1 MDKKITSMNR
11 KLAII
16 ADDFPSEGR
25 HVFVF
30 VQQLVFAMVD
40 QGADITVIAPQ
51 SLTHAL
57 FRGEKL
63 RSRKSVELTV
73 NGKQFCVYRPY
84 SMSFGVGHKWLY
96 KIAAKFN
103 RKNLTKCL
111 ESVNPDIIYG
121 HFWHSAYKAIEF
133 ALKFNLPVF
142 VACGEGDDA
151 LEELV
156 KGMTIDEKEQFSKM
170 VNGVICVSSEN
181 KRKCLQYGLSR
192 EENTIVL
199 PNCVD
204 DTLFHPDDETSL
216 REDLGINDN
225 DFVVSF
231 SGAFIKR
238 KGTKILSDAIK
249 KLSDTHIKSIFMGRL
264 VEGDKC
270 EPDCPGIVY
279 KGSTEHSLMPR
290 YLNASDVFVLPTQ
303 NEGCSNAI
311 VEALACGIPVISS
324 NRPFNDD
331 ILNENNSI
339 LIDPDSVDEVAEAIL
354 QMKNNKELYAQK
366 KHYAIHHSR
375 EYSIVERARKIIAF
389 INDKLD
395 D

>member
-51 SLTHAL
+51 SITHAL

-63 RSRKSVELTV
+63 RPRKSMEHTS
-73 NGKQFCVYRPY
+73 NGNHFSVYRPY
-84 SMSFGVGHKWLY
+84 SLSFGAGHKYLY
-96 KIAAKFN
+96 KIAAIFN
-103 RKNLTKCL
+103 RNNLAKCL
-111 ESVNPDIIYG
+111 EKVRPDIIYG
-121 HFWHSAYKAIEF
+121 HFWHSAYKAKDY
-133 ALKFNLPVF
+133 ALQHSLPVF

-156 KGMTIDEKEQFSKM
+156 SGMTVEQKEQFSQM
-170 VNGVICVSSEN
+170 INGVICVSSEN
-181 KRKCLQYGLSR
+181 KRKCLSYGLSS

-204 DTLFHPDDETSL
+204 DTLFRPNDDRSFRKEM
-216 REDLGINDN
+216 GINDN

-238 KGTKILSDAIK
+238 KGAKVLSEAIAKLSDA
-249 KLSDTHIKSIFMGRL
+249 HIKAIFMGRL
-264 VEGDKC
+264 VEGDKS

-279 KGSTEHSLMPR
+279 KGSTEHSLMPK

-366 KHYAIHHSR
+366 KHYAIHHSG